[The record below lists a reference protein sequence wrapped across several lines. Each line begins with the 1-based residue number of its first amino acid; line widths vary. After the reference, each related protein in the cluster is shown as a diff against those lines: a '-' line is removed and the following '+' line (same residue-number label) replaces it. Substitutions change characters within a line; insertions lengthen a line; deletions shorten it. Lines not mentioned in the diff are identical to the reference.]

1 MDPFVGEIRLFSFG
15 RVPRGWALCNG
26 QLLSI
31 NTNQALFSLLGTT
44 YGGDGR
50 TTFALPDLRGSVPVH
65 VGNSV
70 ALGQKAGQ
78 ETHAL
83 TSNEMPAHTH
93 IVTASSESATSK
105 VATGN
110 VWGSTDINMYAS
122 NQLNTIMNAQA
133 LSPAGN
139 GQSHQ
144 NMQPFIVANYCIAL
158 LGIYPPRN

>member
-50 TTFALPDLRGSVPVH
+50 TTFALPDLRGRVPVH

-144 NMQPFIVANYCIAL
+144 NMQPFIVVNYCIAL

>member
-50 TTFALPDLRGSVPVH
+50 TTFALPDLRGRVPVH

-158 LGIYPPRN
+158 LGIYPPRI

>member
-1 MDPFVGEIRLFSFG
+1 MDPFIGEIRLFSFG

-26 QLLSI
+26 QILSI

-50 TTFALPDLRGSVPVH
+50 TTFALPDLRGRVPVH

-93 IVTASSESATSK
+93 VVTASSESATSK

>member
-50 TTFALPDLRGSVPVH
+50 TTFALPDLRGRVPVH